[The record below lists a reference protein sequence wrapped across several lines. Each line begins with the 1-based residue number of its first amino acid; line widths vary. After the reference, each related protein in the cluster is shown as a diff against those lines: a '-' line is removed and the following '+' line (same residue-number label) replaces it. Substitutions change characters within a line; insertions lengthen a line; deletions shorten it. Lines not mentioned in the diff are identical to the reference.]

1 MRYYVYSLHFLT
13 PVHFGNTAEGGTLEN
28 VELSFSSD
36 SFFSALCNEAAQAPE
51 LLQTLLAA
59 VEQGKMVL
67 SSLFPFFD
75 REKETGQWEYY
86 LPRPLRL
93 ENKKL
98 ETHSYQATKA
108 EATRRKALKQVR
120 YVRASLL
127 EKKDSEK
134 TETAILEQPNFGQF
148 ETVAKLNRRLEP
160 GLPYFIGSYTFAPG
174 AGLYFLAGF
183 EEGQESLED
192 QFDQL
197 LELLGYSGIGGE
209 RSSGCGKFELAAD
222 KEEMDPAYPC
232 LFEDTQALLDM
243 LIEQQGDYYMTIA
256 ALVPDQKTISQLAEG
271 TYKLRKRSGFV
282 SSAQLANAV
291 KRNSYYT
298 LVEGSCFPQPLTG
311 RMLQFQVPGL
321 AHPVYRNGL
330 GLFVGVHD
338 A

>member
-108 EATRRKALKQVR
+108 EATRRKALKKVR

-127 EKKDSEK
+127 EKKNSEK
-134 TETAILEQPNFGQF
+134 TENAILEQPNFGQF

-160 GLPYFIGSYTFAPG
+160 GLPYFVGAYTFAPG

-232 LFEDTQALLDM
+232 LFE
-243 LIEQQGDYYMTIA
+243 EQGDYYMTIA
-256 ALVPDQKTISQLAEG
+256 ALAPDQKTISQLAEG